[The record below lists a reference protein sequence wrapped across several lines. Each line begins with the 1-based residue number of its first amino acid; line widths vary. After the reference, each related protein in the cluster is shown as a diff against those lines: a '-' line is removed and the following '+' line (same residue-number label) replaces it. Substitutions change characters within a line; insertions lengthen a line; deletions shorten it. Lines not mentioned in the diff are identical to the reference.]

1 MTLLSE
7 RTPEP
12 PAKTPGTLKALF
24 HRLLMA
30 HGRKLVIALPY
41 LWLTLLFMLPFL
53 IVFKISLAELA
64 LAVPPYTELMSWVDG
79 KLNIALNFANYLQL
93 TDDPLYID
101 AYLQSLRVA
110 AVSTLFSPWICA

>member
-1 MTLLSE
+1 MTLLSD

-12 PAKTPGTLKALF
+12 PAKTPGTFKALF

-53 IVFKISLAELA
+53 IVFKISWR
-64 LAVPPYTELMSWVDG
+64 SWRW
-79 KLNIALNFANYLQL
+79 QCRP
-93 TDDPLYID
+93 TP
-101 AYLQSLRVA
+101 S
-110 AVSTLFSPWICA
+110 C

>member
-53 IVFKISLAELA
+53 IV
-64 LAVPPYTELMSWVDG
+64 
-79 KLNIALNFANYLQL
+79 
-93 TDDPLYID
+93 
-101 AYLQSLRVA
+101 
-110 AVSTLFSPWICA
+110 